1 MDHLHHPR
9 EDWVHAK
16 LYQIFIQ
23 IISTRSN
30 VYSGEFYIIYLVV
43 FWDRGLYQFVFSW
56 PDAEWLLWEK
66 YIISFT
72 FLHELETYLLR
83 GMKRHSSRWWVFATI
98 NHTRFPYCRKT
109 AGSATGL
116 CFVRGFKFQMTSFYM
131 LWKFQ
136 YLSSVHITVP
146 FFLGGGGCFK
156 AESNVI
162 LIINWNTKL
171 SILVSEVSLYTCI
184 V

>member
-1 MDHLHHPR
+1 MDHLHHPG

-30 VYSGEFYIIYLVV
+30 VYCGEFYIIYLVV

-56 PDAEWLLWEK
+56 PDADWLLWEK

-109 AGSATGL
+109 AGSATPGWIL
-116 CFVRGFKFQMTSFYM
+116 SFVSF
-131 LWKFQ
+131 
-136 YLSSVHITVP
+136 VV
-146 FFLGGGGCFK
+146 
-156 AESNVI
+156 SNSRWHHFTCYCNFNI
-162 LIINWNTKL
+162 
-171 SILVSEVSLYTCI
+171 SLHCT
-184 V
+184 

>member
-83 GMKRHSSRWWVFATI
+83 GMKRHSSRWWLFFCY
-98 NHTRFPYCRKT
+98 HKSHEFPLLPENRRLCHPWLD
-109 AGSATGL
+109 SVL

-131 LWKFQ
+131 L
-136 YLSSVHITVP
+136 L
-146 FFLGGGGCFK
+146 
-156 AESNVI
+156 
-162 LIINWNTKL
+162 
-171 SILVSEVSLYTCI
+171 
-184 V
+184 

>member
-83 GMKRHSSRWWVFATI
+83 GMKRHSSRWWFFAII
-98 NHTRFPYCRKT
+98 NQTRFPYCRKT
-109 AGSATGL
+109 AGSATPDWTL
-116 CFVRGFKFQMTSFYM
+116 SFVSFVVSNSRWHHFKCYDSF
-131 LWKFQ
+131 
-136 YLSSVHITVP
+136 
-146 FFLGGGGCFK
+146 
-156 AESNVI
+156 NI
-162 LIINWNTKL
+162 LL
-171 SILVSEVSLYTCI
+171 QCI
-184 V
+184 